1 MTDSLQVLDKMRV
14 SASTNPNHDPDGDS
28 RPLAREGSSDLL
40 GGWFLRRIWR
50 FPSNRS
56 YLRNQL
62 ISLGLEFGCCSR
74 DRTYRRRSM
83 SGRFLFADSSES
95 CRCLSLDIVN
105 THNSQHISPNQ
116 TQQLT

>member
-14 SASTNPNHDPDGDS
+14 SASTNPNNDPDGDS

-83 SGRFLFADSSES
+83 SGRFLIAECSAS
-95 CRCLSLDIVN
+95 CRCLSQALVTTD
-105 THNSQHISPNQ
+105 TSRLTSP
-116 TQQLT
+116 T

>member
-56 YLRNQL
+56 YLGL
-62 ISLGLEFGCCSR
+62 CWFSLKWRAGVPG
-74 DRTYRRRSM
+74 
-83 SGRFLFADSSES
+83 
-95 CRCLSLDIVN
+95 
-105 THNSQHISPNQ
+105 
-116 TQQLT
+116 